1 MPIPTWPIVSKVNIW
16 FHRNVMPPASWN
28 QVVHCSYTNEQNF
41 RFRFLKY
48 VISFVHSFLLPPP
61 QFSLTHTHLCT
72 FHVWE
77 TEGEKVGACH
87 IFVNTAWDNIY
98 AWSELIQPSDTGGIY
113 SRYSSRIVHFTMCTC
128 LCTFWGYTSPS
139 PFTHTHPPRSFG
151 CYLQCI
157 KPTLR
162 RSGWGSID
170 FN

>member
-48 VISFVHSFLLPPP
+48 VISFVHSFLLLLPP

-98 AWSELIQPSDTGGIY
+98 EWSELIQPSGTGGI
-113 SRYSSRIVHFTMCTC
+113 YSSRIVHFTMCTC
-128 LCTFWGYTSPS
+128 LCTFGGYTSITLPIH
-139 PFTHTHPPRSFG
+139 THTSSTQLRVLSTVHQTRPPSFWLG
-151 CYLQCI
+151 
-157 KPTLR
+157 
-162 RSGWGSID
+162 ID
-170 FN
+170 WF